1 VRGTE
6 RSGRRGRA
14 GTGRRV
20 RGNGRKRK
28 KRKGGECEGRL
39 WKIVKKKRRK

>member
-6 RSGRRGRA
+6 RSARRGRA

-28 KRKGGECEGRL
+28 KEKDENVRGGRGRS
-39 WKIVKKKRRK
+39 